1 MIGII
6 SITSMMIVMPMI
18 TWEAQLNQLQE
29 L

>member
-18 TWEAQLNQLQE
+18 TCEAQSNQLQE